1 MQPELK
7 ERMVIKQ
14 ARIKDKAIINNL
26 KSLHFHG
33 FVSEEIKKR
42 INTVL
47 SPLSSYDAKP
57 EKVII
62 TEADSEANI
71 KNLENIIKEIQ
82 KDGRWLIPSPVY
94 ISNEWYEV
102 EASSIKQGIKELF
115 GLYVKDYFTVVLK
128 EKEILTDVFWDEEY
142 NGIYSPDG
150 VYCIFIKK
158 I

>member
-1 MQPELK
+1 MKPELK
-7 ERMVIKQ
+7 EQMIIKQ
-14 ARIKDKAIINNL
+14 ARVKDKAVINNF
-26 KSLHFHG
+26 KSLHFYG

-42 INTVL
+42 IYIVL
-47 SPLSSYDAKP
+47 NPLSSYNAKP

-62 TEADSEANI
+62 TEAGTETNI
-71 KNLENIIKEIQ
+71 ENLESIIKEIQ
-82 KDGRWLIPSPVY
+82 EDGRWLIPSPVY

-102 EASSIKQGIKELF
+102 QADSIKQGIKELF
-115 GLYVKDYFTVVLK
+115 GLYGKDYFTVVLK

-142 NGIYSPDG
+142 NGIYSPNG